1 MCPGRTVPQRNLKSW
16 RRPLE
21 SVYNHSMRRV
31 MTRGHAFRLLV
42 VLVVVCSL
50 APVAFAQYDQWR
62 RWGDVGE
69 GNTHFPPR
77 FPPSSFPDGD
87 FAFCKI
93 MYDSVRYE
101 ELGMGWSTDYP
112 YAGMNLM
119 VRYAELTTARV
130 SVDHRREPNHWVVRL
145 TDDALFKCPF
155 TMAADVGTIG
165 FTGEEV
171 QRLRAYLRK
180 GGFLWVDDFWGSLA
194 WEHWIS
200 EIGKVLPPEQY
211 PVFDVPL
218 DHPVFRAFTHVLSV
232 PQITSIE
239 FWRSVGGQT
248 TSERG
253 DDSAEPHLRAI
264 VDEHGRF
271 LVVMTHNTDI
281 AEAWERE
288 ADDPH
293 FFSTFSPDGYGLGI
307 NILLHAMTH

>member
-1 MCPGRTVPQRNLKSW
+1 
-16 RRPLE
+16 
-21 SVYNHSMRRV
+21 

-69 GNTHFPPR
+69 GNTHFHPR
-77 FPPSSFPDGD
+77 FHPSSFPDGD

-218 DHPVFRAFTHVLSV
+218 DHPVFRAFTHVLV
-232 PQITSIE
+232 RTANHVNRVLAE
-239 FWRSVGGQT
+239 RWGTDDVGTGRRQRRT
-248 TSERG
+248 TSSRHRRRARPISCGHDPQHRHRG
-253 DDSAEPHLRAI
+253 RVGA
-264 VDEHGRF
+264 
-271 LVVMTHNTDI
+271 
-281 AEAWERE
+281 
-288 ADDPH
+288 
-293 FFSTFSPDGYGLGI
+293 
-307 NILLHAMTH
+307 